1 MELDKERRL
10 EGHGKDPPLHY
21 RRLYVVILDDDVLLE
36 YLDGIDL
43 ICPLPLSQHDLSANN
58 NGGSNTTALRRVLTP
73 EVTSRQ
79 TNSQENFIMRK
90 KLLSSTGQHYLI
102 FSH

>member
-1 MELDKERRL
+1 MELNEERRL
-10 EGHGKDPPLHY
+10 EGHGQDSPLHY

-43 ICPLPLSQHDLSANN
+43 ICPLPLRQHDLSANN
-58 NGGSNTTALRRVLTP
+58 IGGSNIAASAIA
-73 EVTSRQ
+73 VTSRQ